1 MLFFVVGFL
10 LLLLFVCLVLFFV
23 CFFGGK
29 VPIIIYNSALTCI
42 NINNYFEYY
51 CVFHLVTRAIFS
63 SVVRASA
70 RGALGRRIDPSWWTH

>member
-10 LLLLFVCLVLFFV
+10 LLLLFVWCCFCVWFFL
-23 CFFGGK
+23 GK

-42 NINNYFEYY
+42 NINNYFENY
-51 CVFHLVTRAIFS
+51 CVFHLVTRAICS

-70 RGALGRRIDPSWWTH
+70 HGALGRRIDPSWWTH